1 LFVLALAL
9 VLPRSSACPI
19 AVPSSHLSSN
29 LSHEDLPVRSSLSGL
44 YAPPQTLLNP
54 GAPHRHPSTSAV
66 LQRLFESMSCRR
78 HPFCRGRSSLDG
90 TAGEG
95 MSRTRQTAFIP
106 YGHDLLTPAARG
118 QTDVRRAAPSPAA
131 VDLPI
136 AVLPRLIEPRVR
148 PALAGRRRSRRL
160 PSALLGKPPPTDES
174 SSQDRV
180 RRPGLVLLLCYGGR
194 CLSSSAVVVVV
205 VSLNGCGVQPLASKA
220 APWGAAALACAA
232 EGRPAGEAPPPPA
245 LPRRPRPP
253 ASRLACKREEQR
265 RTRPAGRRGR
275 AEEDE
280 GGRNLASA
288 RC

>member
-1 LFVLALAL
+1 
-9 VLPRSSACPI
+9 
-19 AVPSSHLSSN
+19 
-29 LSHEDLPVRSSLSGL
+29 
-44 YAPPQTLLNP
+44 
-54 GAPHRHPSTSAV
+54 
-66 LQRLFESMSCRR
+66 
-78 HPFCRGRSSLDG
+78 
-90 TAGEG
+90 
-95 MSRTRQTAFIP
+95 MSRTRQTAFIA
-106 YGHDLLTPAARG
+106 YGHDLLTPGARG

-131 VDLPI
+131 VVLPP

-148 PALAGRRRSRRL
+148 PALAPAPRPSSIAPPSLGPAGQATTDRRELEPRPRPTARR
-160 PSALLGKPPPTDES
+160 
-174 SSQDRV
+174 
-180 RRPGLVLLLCYGGR
+180 LVLLLCHVGR
-194 CLSSSAVVVVV
+194 CPSSSVVVVV
-205 VSLNGCGVQPLASKA
+205 VSLDGCGVQPLASKA